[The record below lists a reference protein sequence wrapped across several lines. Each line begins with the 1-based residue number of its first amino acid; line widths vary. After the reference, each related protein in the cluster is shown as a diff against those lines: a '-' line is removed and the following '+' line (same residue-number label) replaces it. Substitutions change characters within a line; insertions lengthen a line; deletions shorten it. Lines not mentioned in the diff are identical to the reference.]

1 MQIFNEYISYILF
14 TACIFGFLF
23 TAIFAVYSMPAHS
36 IVSLIVTIASAIGG
50 AHSFGNAFF
59 SGKDF
64 KDIPAS
70 TRRR

>member
-14 TACIFGFLF
+14 AVCIFGFLF
-23 TAIFAVYSMPAHS
+23 TAGFAVYNMPAHS
-36 IVSLIVTIASAIGG
+36 IISLIVTIIAAIGG

-59 SGKDF
+59 SGKDL
-64 KDIPAS
+64 PTS